1 MSEDAGWGDLEET
14 PKADLEM
21 KAILDTLEAIAD
33 RQNNQAVELEG
44 QQERH
49 GELESVVK
57 ELADLVQSLVKQKKD
72 RRPRRYRF
80 EALDDKGKLDL
91 WVELAAFVD
100 YLNSIFGTS
109 AKHTKQKWRI
119 PDWWWKQPIVVYELL
134 ALKASHDEAYTS
146 TTPEAPTTEMIAW
159 LDRWFWP
166 CMNRIFNESWGLE
179 VQPAPDM
186 PSSKFSLKDANNDRG
201 EFDAFLV
208 GQFGSSVPA
217 DDSAEDQPKKQA
229 QDTEKGETP

>member
-1 MSEDAGWGDLEET
+1 MSEDAGWGDFEE
-14 PKADLEM
+14 PPRDESELR
-21 KAILDTLEAIAD
+21 AILDTLEAISE
-33 RQNNQAVELEG
+33 RQQHQTAEIDG
-44 QQERH
+44 QKERH
-49 GELESVVK
+49 AELESVVQ
-57 ELADLVQSLVKQKKD
+57 ELAELVQSLVKQKKN
-72 RRPRRYRF
+72 RKPRRYRF
-80 EALDDKGKLDL
+80 EALSDAGKLDL

-100 YLNSIFGTS
+100 YLNGIFGTS

-166 CMNRIFNESWGLE
+166 CMNRIFNEDWGLK

-186 PSSKFSLKDANNDRG
+186 PGTKFSVIDANNDRE

-208 GQFGSSVPA
+208 REFGSSAPREE
-217 DDSAEDQPKKQA
+217 SAASVGEDA
-229 QDTEKGETP
+229 VRTSE